1 VRRPGAVTTYANGVR
16 AEWTGPPG
24 SDSPASV
31 TVIAGEQ
38 TGGLNALAGVLAG
51 LALVMSVIALAM
63 AWRRR
68 AMV

>member
-16 AEWTGPPG
+16 AWTGPPG

-31 TVIAGEQ
+31 TVIAGER
-38 TGGLNALAGVLAG
+38 TGGSNALAGMRAG

-63 AWRRR
+63 AGRRR